1 MSVEAVAKADRTA
14 GVAPAAPWRVSAV
27 SPLPGY
33 RLAVT
38 FVDGVSGFADL
49 SDLVASRDAGIYAPL
64 ADPAIFEQVHVE
76 LGVVTWPNG
85 ADLDPDW
92 MHEEILRSGEWKG

>member
-1 MSVEAVAKADRTA
+1 MSVEAVAKADRAT
-14 GVAPAAPWRVSAV
+14 GVTPAAPWRVSAV
-27 SPLPGY
+27 SPQPCY

-38 FVDGVSGFADL
+38 FVDGTSGFADL
-49 SDLVASRDAGIYAPL
+49 SRLIASENAGIYAPL
-64 ADPAIFEQVHVE
+64 ADPTIFEQVRVE
-76 LGVVTWPNG
+76 LGVVSWPNG